1 MNFAAGGCE
10 REIPF
15 QYPCQVR
22 ASSQRSAL
30 TRPSNALGQNE
41 GRWAPA
47 VRTGAG
53 WGHHVDFDFLAVARI
68 KGVSMNPF
76 ATDRS
81 ETTAKKVLI
90 LRGSG
95 PDSFEEVGA
104 FSAGTISF
112 NVTIEA
118 SYYCNKTIL
127 TRILNESTY

>member
-47 VRTGAG
+47 VRMSTGAA
-53 WGHHVDFDFLAVARI
+53 WRHHVDFDFLAVARI
-68 KGVSMNPF
+68 KGVSFNPF
-76 ATDRS
+76 ATDTS
-81 ETTAKKVLI
+81 ETTAKTVLI

-95 PDSFEEVGA
+95 PDSFEEVGS
-104 FSAGTISF
+104 FSAGSISF

-118 SYYCNKTIL
+118 SYHCTK
-127 TRILNESTY
+127 RS

>member
-41 GRWAPA
+41 GHWAPA
-47 VRTGAG
+47 VRTGAA
-53 WGHHVDFDFLAVARI
+53 WGHHVDFDFLVVARI
-68 KGVSMNPF
+68 KGVSFNHF
-76 ATDRS
+76 ATDTS
-81 ETTAKKVLI
+81 ETTAKTVLI
-90 LRGSG
+90 LKGSG
-95 PDSFEEVGA
+95 PDSYEEVGS
-104 FSAGTISF
+104 FSAGPISF

-118 SYYCNKTIL
+118 SVQNY
-127 TRILNESTY
+127 LNSNPSRVY

>member
-53 WGHHVDFDFLAVARI
+53 WRHHVDFDFLAVARI
-68 KGVSMNPF
+68 TGVSLNPF
-76 ATDRS
+76 AADAS
-81 ETTAKKVLI
+81 ETTAKTVLV
-90 LRGSG
+90 LKGSG

-118 SYYCNKTIL
+118 SDCCTKL
-127 TRILNESTY
+127 QS